1 MEKETKGGKRIRVP
15 LPSLIFLG
23 TPDFAVPS
31 LRALIAAGAPIRLV
45 MTQPDR
51 PSGRGRKVAQSPVKI
66 LAEEVGLPVY
76 QPERIRGDEVIEI
89 IRSHGAQCAVV
100 VAFGQ
105 IVPQQFLDIFP
116 LGTLN
121 VHASLLPKYRGAAP
135 IQRSILSGED
145 VTGISIML
153 LDAGMD
159 TGPVLSQ
166 SEVPIGPEDSFGV
179 LHDRLAVEGAAL
191 LIKTLSDWTAGLI
204 TPGVQE
210 SGLATY
216 APPLIKEELRIN
228 WNLPAKDII
237 NRIRAFDP
245 SPGAYFFSGGKRI
258 KCFRAGPFPWT
269 GTGGPGE
276 VAGMS
281 DSGIIVTGGDRKAL
295 VIGDLQM
302 EGQRR
307 IQANEFVCGRPI
319 PAGSF
324 LE

>member
-1 MEKETKGGKRIRVP
+1 MEEETKGGKRIETL
-15 LPSLIFLG
+15 LPSLLFLG

-31 LRALIAAGAPIRLV
+31 LRMLIEAGALIRLV
-45 MTQPDR
+45 ITQPDR
-51 PSGRGRKVAQSPVKI
+51 PSGRGRKVSRSPVKI
-66 LAEEVGLPVY
+66 LAEDIGIPVY
-76 QPERIRGDEVIEI
+76 QPERIRGDEVIEK
-89 IRSHGAQCAVV
+89 IRSYGAECAVV

-116 LGTLN
+116 KGTLN
-121 VHASLLPKYRGAAP
+121 VHGSLLPKYRGAAP
-135 IQRSILSGED
+135 IQRSILSGEN

-166 SEVPIGPEDSFGV
+166 REVPIGPEDSFGV
-179 LHDRLAVEGAAL
+179 LHDRLAREGADL
-191 LIKTLSDWTAGLI
+191 LLKTLSDWTAGLI
-204 TPGVQE
+204 VPTIQDDAR
-210 SGLATY
+210 ATY
-216 APPLIKEELRIN
+216 APPLKKEELRIN

-245 SPGAYFFSGGKRI
+245 LPGAYFLYEGKRI
-258 KCFRAGPFPWT
+258 KCFRAVQFPWT
-269 GTGGPGE
+269 GAGGPGE

-281 DSGIIVTGGDRKAL
+281 DSGLIVTGGDRQAL
-295 VIGDLQM
+295 AIGELQM

-307 IQANEFVCGRPI
+307 IRANEFVCGRSV
-319 PAGSF
+319 PAGCF